1 MSPVAG
7 GLLCG
12 GLFKVFARLQQF
24 VQHLSSSTA
33 DCEELDVSCG
43 LE

>member
-7 GLLCG
+7 GKLCG
-12 GLFKVFARLQQF
+12 GLCKVFAHLQQF